1 MALKHWELRSY
12 NSAQQRKMSIFQGDV
27 ISMLASKTREKK
39 GDTEELLSRTLGPE
53 LLVATTMGD
62 RSLLYHTPEQETLEA
77 VLVARTH

>member
-1 MALKHWELRSY
+1 
-12 NSAQQRKMSIFQGDV
+12 
-27 ISMLASKTREKK
+27 MLASKTREKK
-39 GDTEELLSRTLGPE
+39 EDTEELLSRTLGPE